1 MLFPSFNVLFFV
13 LEIVSVNCEGRTS
26 SGGKENAHKPE
37 SRASRSTYD
46 GSSPVVTHGS
56 VKNLA
61 SEGDEGETFDVWALA
76 MRLDDPA
83 ALSAT
88 EDSSSL
94 AARVLNNTEIVAQ
107 VGGTATLSCFTG
119 HMSDETVTWLK
130 REDDQLLTVG
140 QLVYV
145 SEERLRVSQCHRTKA
160 WELFIKDVHKSDA
173 GQYECQLTTHPPVS
187 YFFTLRVTQA
197 VAEVIGSKEV
207 HIEEGSQLAL
217 ECQVLRAPVPPIYIF
232 WYHNGTMVNYNQ
244 NLIVRTENFTS
255 SLVVSKVTGRDAGI
269 YTCEP
274 QLASPA
280 NVTVHVVTGER
291 PAAMQHGH
299 SSKAVINS
307 PAHNILGLLV
317 CLALGLLLRR
327 DNLSEQHTQFVL
339 QTPRSSLGSPSLTSR
354 RLGMSISIQRHGGLG
369 LNASVGETCN
379 GHMVSFR

>member
-1 MLFPSFNVLFFV
+1 MDDQRITRSRELNALGNTLPSSKGRNVQREGSQSGRSSLDESALLV
-13 LEIVSVNCEGRTS
+13 DHGAVNSFE
-26 SGGKENAHKPE
+26 AAPV
-37 SRASRSTYD
+37 D
-46 GSSPVVTHGS
+46 G
-56 VKNLA
+56 
-61 SEGDEGETFDVWALA
+61 DTFDVWAHA
-76 MRLDDPA
+76 MRLDDPGV
-83 ALSAT
+83 LSSSD
-88 EDSSSL
+88 DSSSL
-94 AARVLNNTEIVAQ
+94 PGRVQNNTEIVSQ

-187 YFFTLRVTQA
+187 YFFSLRVTQA

-299 SSKAVINS
+299 SSSAFINS
-307 PAHNILGLLV
+307 PAHQALAVVL
-317 CLALGLLLRR
+317 CFALGYVSLWHSSNEQKQPKLQPSSSNTSDGVCANLTCRRMLLSQRMAVDR
-327 DNLSEQHTQFVL
+327 SNLIEENVFFNESKCHNSWC
-339 QTPRSSLGSPSLTSR
+339 RS
-354 RLGMSISIQRHGGLG
+354 
-369 LNASVGETCN
+369 
-379 GHMVSFR
+379 